1 MIRRIVVGLNGTQ
14 FSRAAADLATKW
26 AKHYDA
32 ELIGVAVVDLPR
44 ITAPQA
50 VPIGASAFKAER
62 DREAVRNAHLRAE
75 EVLREFEAQCQ
86 AAAVRFTTHKLEGN
100 PPEVLARESQR
111 GDLLVIGGKALPEE
125 YVDTPRVVEHVL
137 RIAPRPVVCVPTNV
151 TELGDAVLVAYDG
164 SAQAAKAL
172 QVFLATG
179 LATGR
184 PIHLLTVTREG
195 ERNPAALAAEYLLA
209 HGVPVEVNVQAT
221 QVSPAKAILAEARR
235 LNAGLIVAGS
245 YGQPLLKELFFGS
258 VTETLLRESSTPLLL
273 YH

>member
-50 VPIGASAFKAER
+50 VPIGAS
-62 DREAVRNAHLRAE
+62 AVRNAHLRAE